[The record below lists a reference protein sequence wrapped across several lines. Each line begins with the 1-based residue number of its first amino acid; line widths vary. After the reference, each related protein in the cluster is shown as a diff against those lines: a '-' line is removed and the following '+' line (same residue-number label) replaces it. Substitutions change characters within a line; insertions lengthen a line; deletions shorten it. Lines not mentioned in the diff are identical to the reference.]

1 MTWHCNWSEDC
12 DWFAKRIETVLG
24 TKCLSVVVLVLGL
37 MLRVLVAVV
46 AVTLALRRTCASLDI
61 RAEEEVAF
69 IWTAG
74 GNESICYLP
83 EKQQGAQRPSAH
95 LKTLLGSDQRG
106 GGVQLL

>member
-1 MTWHCNWSEDC
+1 M
-12 DWFAKRIETVLG
+12 
-24 TKCLSVVVLVLGL
+24 VLVLGL